1 MTPRERVM
9 KALNF
14 ETPDRLPKDLGGML
28 STGISAF
35 AYPKLVEALGLPPRL
50 PRLYDTG
57 QMLAMPDLDVLDAL
71 GCDCVVAAYGMTNA
85 YDQDGLWHPYNFDG
99 RLPALV
105 RNPGTFQTQPDG
117 SILQNGVSKM
127 VASSYVFDE
136 EHGGQ
141 PVDWTGELPML
152 DLKQYKKNLAAHVLR
167 DEQIIALSDLCRRVH
182 ASSDRAIFFSDNSI
196 IPDISIH
203 THGGMAVFPILCLT
217 EPDYVTELHE
227 IAAEH
232 ALCNIRLLL
241 PEIGPYVDVIMAAA
255 DDWGTQN
262 STIASPAVFRKLFL
276 PYRRRINDEFHKL
289 APQVKIFLHSCGAI
303 YDIIDLVIE
312 SGFDILNPVQWCAG
326 KRSYKEWKDKA
337 RRRISLWG
345 GGVNS
350 QVTLPLGTVEDV
362 VREVRE
368 VASYLSQDSGYVF
381 CNIHNILAE
390 IAPEKVIAM
399 YKAAGAVSDTAAI

>member
-1 MTPRERVM
+1 MTITMTSRERVM

-14 ETPDRLPKDLGGML
+14 EKTDRLPKDMGGML

-35 AYPKLVEALGLPPRL
+35 AYPKLVKALGLPPRL
-50 PRLYDTG
+50 PRLYDTS
-57 QMLAMPDLDVLDAL
+57 QMLAMPDRDVLDKL
-71 GCDCVVAAYGMTNA
+71 GCDCMVVCNGATNA
-85 YDQDGLWHPYNFDG
+85 FDQADYWRPYDFDS
-99 RLPALV
+99 RLNALV
-105 RNPGTFQTQPDG
+105 HTPAAFQEQPDG
-117 SILQNGVSKM
+117 SILQNGISRM

-141 PVDWTGELPML
+141 PVDWTGELPMV
-152 DLKQYKKNLAAHVLR
+152 DLKQYKKNLQARVLR
-167 DEQIIALSDLCRRVH
+167 DEQIKAVRDLCKRARE
-182 ASSDRAIFFSDNSI
+182 STDRAIFFSEGSLT
-196 IPDISIH
+196 PDISIH

-217 EPDYVTELHE
+217 EPDYVAELHE
-227 IAAEH
+227 METEH
-232 ALCNIRLLL
+232 TLGNIRRLM
-241 PEIGPYVDVIMAAA
+241 PEVAPYVDVLMAAA

-276 PYRRRINDEFHKL
+276 PYRRRLNDEFHKL

-303 YDIIDLVIE
+303 YEIIDQVIE
-312 SGFDILNPVQWCAG
+312 SHFDIMNPVQWCAG

-337 RRRISLWG
+337 RKRIALWG

-362 VREVRE
+362 EREVRE
-368 VASYLSQDSGYVF
+368 VVSYLSQDSGYIF

-390 IAPEKVIAM
+390 IAAEKVIAM
-399 YKAAGAVSDTAAI
+399 YRVAGE